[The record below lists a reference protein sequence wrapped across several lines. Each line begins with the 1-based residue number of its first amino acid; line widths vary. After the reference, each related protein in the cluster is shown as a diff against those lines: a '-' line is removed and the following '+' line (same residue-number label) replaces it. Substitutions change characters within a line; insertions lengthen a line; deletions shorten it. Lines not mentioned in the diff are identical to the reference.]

1 MKSVVRLL
9 VLLVL
14 VSVMAGCGKV
24 TPTPPPGP
32 NDGVKLTLDRSAMT
46 KGVSAAAID
55 PRDYTGQRWLLITV
69 TTMYNEVY
77 VEAPIRE
84 LKVGET
90 LIPVTINLPARSD
103 YIITALEF
111 VKHDYGIKEGMDCE
125 IIGFG
130 TAHNISIQN
139 GETKVVNVVISP
151 VQYEVDYPT
160 VVEGA
165 TPFNATLTFTAESSI
180 DIDNAILTCG
190 NDPDLLKTVHAR
202 SMNSVKYGNK
212 WLTVASLSGSTKL
225 VDKDCVCTNPKIDVK
240 LRHIDNHAWAAGP
253 NQLNR
258 GGINFMIVVPGV
270 TLQHDALP
278 SITIKKSTGGITF

>member
-1 MKSVVRLL
+1 
-9 VLLVL
+9 
-14 VSVMAGCGKV
+14 
-24 TPTPPPGP
+24 
-32 NDGVKLTLDRSAMT
+32 MT

-69 TTMYNEVY
+69 ATKYNEVY

-90 LIPVTINLPARSD
+90 LIPVTINLPARND

-111 VKHDYGIKEGMDCE
+111 VKHDYGIKEGIDCE

-130 TAHNISIQN
+130 TAHNIGIQN
-139 GETKVVNVVISP
+139 GETKIVNVVISP

-160 VVEGA
+160 VVESA
-165 TPFNATLTFTAESSI
+165 TPFNATLTFTAASSI

-202 SMNSVKYGNK
+202 SMNSIKYGNK

-225 VDKDCVCTNPKIDVK
+225 VNEDCACTNLKIDVK
-240 LRHIDNHAWAAGP
+240 LRHIDNYAWINSS
-253 NQLNR
+253 NQLKR
-258 GGINFMIVVPGV
+258 SGVKFKIIIPGLA
-270 TLQHDALP
+270 LQHSALP